1 MRMAN
6 GVFIHRED
14 SIYQDTPAVRYHF
27 PKQYLQRARACI
39 GDWILYYEPVKV
51 RQSRGY
57 WAIARVEDVV
67 SDPDQPGMYY
77 AMIEQ
82 GSFLQFGTPVP
93 FVIDGDVV
101 ERGLLNEQAKI
112 SGRAQAAVRPI
123 STQDFIRIVN
133 LGLHDEEDLLPR
145 RDEPENRVRE
155 DAPAFHFE
163 ERERVQQLVSRPLRD
178 RAFRRTV
185 LNAYDAR
192 CALTGLKLING
203 GGRAEAEAAHIR
215 PVEANGPDIVS
226 NGLALSGTVH
236 WMFDRG
242 LLSLA
247 DDLSILVSRHVNDR
261 DSIDALLNRSGHARL
276 PARAADRPHP
286 SFLGWH
292 RENCFKG

>member
-1 MRMAN
+1 MAN

-14 SIYQDTPAVRYHF
+14 SSYQDTPAIRYHF
-27 PKQYLQRARACI
+27 PKQYLGRAQACI

-51 RQSRGY
+51 KRTRGY
-57 WAIARVEDVV
+57 WAMARVASIVP
-67 SDPDQPGMYY
+67 DPEQVGMYY
-77 AMIEQ
+77 AMIAE
-82 GSFLQFGTPVP
+82 GDFIQFSTPVP
-93 FVIDGDVV
+93 FKIDGVVV
-101 ERGLLNEQAKI
+101 EQGVLNDAQKN

-123 STQDFIRIVN
+123 STQDFIRIAN
-133 LGLHDEEDLLPR
+133 LGLQDEDALLPR
-145 RDEPENRVRE
+145 RDEPANRVRE
-155 DAPAFHFE
+155 DGPVFHFE
-163 ERERVQQLVSRPLRD
+163 ERARVQQLVSRPLRD

-185 LNAYDAR
+185 LDAYDAR

-261 DSIDALLNRSGHARL
+261 DSIAALLNRSGRARL
-276 PARAADRPHP
+276 PARSADHPHP
-286 SFLGWH
+286 LFLGWH

>member
-1 MRMAN
+1 MAN

-14 SIYQDTPAVRYHF
+14 SIYRDTPAVRYHF
-27 PKQYLQRARACI
+27 PKQYLERARACV

-51 RQSRGY
+51 QQTRGY
-57 WAIARVEDVV
+57 WAIARVETVV
-67 SDPDQPGMYY
+67 PDPDQTGMYY
-77 AMIEQ
+77 AMIEP
-82 GSFLQFGTPVP
+82 GSFLQFSTPVP
-93 FVIDGDVV
+93 FVLDGTVV
-101 ERGLLNEQAKI
+101 ERGLLNEQARI

-133 LGLHDEEDLLPR
+133 LGLSEEEELLPR
-145 RDEPENRVRE
+145 RGEPVSEDRVRE
-155 DAPAFHFE
+155 EGPAFQFE

-185 LNAYDAR
+185 LDAYDAR

-242 LLSLA
+242 LLSLD

-261 DSIDALLNRSGHARL
+261 DSITALLNRSGHARP
-276 PARAADRPHP
+276 PARTADRPHP
-286 SFLGWH
+286 LFLGWH
-292 RENCFKG
+292 REHCFKA

>member
-1 MRMAN
+1 MAN

-14 SIYQDTPAVRYHF
+14 SIYRDTPAIRYHF
-27 PKQYLQRARACI
+27 PKQYLERTRACI

-51 RQSRGY
+51 KQTRGY
-57 WAIARVEDVV
+57 WAVARVESVV
-67 SDPDQPGMYY
+67 PDPDQPGMYY
-77 AMIEQ
+77 AMIEP
-82 GSFLQFGTPVP
+82 GSFLQFSTPVP
-93 FVIDGDVV
+93 FVIEGALV
-101 ERGLLNEQAKI
+101 ESGLLNEQAKI

-123 STQDFIRIVN
+123 STPDFIRIIN
-133 LGLHDEEDLLPR
+133 LGLRDEEDLLPR
-145 RDEPENRVRE
+145 RDTPAADNRVRE
-155 DAPAFHFE
+155 EGPAFHFE
-163 ERERVQQLVSRPLRD
+163 ERVRVQQLVSRPMRD

-185 LNAYDAR
+185 LDAYDAR

-247 DDLSILVSRHVNDR
+247 DDLSILISRHVNDR
-261 DSIDALLNRSGHARL
+261 DSIAVLLNPSGRARL
-276 PARAADRPHP
+276 PARPADYPHP
-286 SFLGWH
+286 LFLGWH
-292 RENCFKG
+292 RDNCFKA

>member
-1 MRMAN
+1 MAN

-14 SIYQDTPAVRYHF
+14 SIYRDTPAVRYHF
-27 PKQYLQRARACI
+27 PRQYLGRAQACI

-57 WAIARVEDVV
+57 WAVARVESIVPDE
-67 SDPDQPGMYY
+67 DQPGMYY
-77 AMIEQ
+77 ARVEP
-82 GSFLQFGTPVP
+82 GSFLQFSTPVP
-93 FVIDGDVV
+93 FMVDGEWV
-101 ERGLLNEQAKI
+101 ERGLLNDQAKL

-133 LGLHDEEDLLPR
+133 LDLRDEDELLPR
-145 RDEPENRVRE
+145 RDAPENRVRE
-155 DAPAFHFE
+155 EGPAFQFE
-163 ERERVQQLVSRPLRD
+163 DRERVRQLVSRPLRD

-185 LNAYDAR
+185 LDAYDAR

-242 LLSLA
+242 LLSLK
-247 DDLSILVSRHVNDR
+247 DDLTILISRHVNDR
-261 DSIDALLNRSGHARL
+261 DGIAPLLNRSGRAR
-276 PARAADRPHP
+276 PPSRGADQPHP
-286 SFLGWH
+286 LFLGWH
-292 RENCFKG
+292 REHCFKA